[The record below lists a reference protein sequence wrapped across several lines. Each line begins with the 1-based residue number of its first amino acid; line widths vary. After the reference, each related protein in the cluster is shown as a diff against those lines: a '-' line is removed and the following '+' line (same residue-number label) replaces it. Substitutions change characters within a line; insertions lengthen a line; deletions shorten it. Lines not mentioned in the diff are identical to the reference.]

1 MFTVP
6 NPDRVSE
13 GGDSLNDSLVTAY
26 RVSEGQAEE
35 VGVGAGHRGGEE
47 LGPGPGDG
55 HQPQSD
61 LLGGDGD
68 GRDGRSHNQQSLK
81 VLFLET

>member
-1 MFTVP
+1 MITVP
-6 NPDRVSE
+6 D
-13 GGDSLNDSLVTAY
+13 

-35 VGVGAGHRGGEE
+35 VGVGAGDPGGEE
-47 LGPGPGDG
+47 LGRGPGDG

-68 GRDGRSHNQQSLK
+68 GRDGRSHNQQSLN

>member
-1 MFTVP
+1 M
-6 NPDRVSE
+6 
-13 GGDSLNDSLVTAY
+13 TAY
-26 RVSEGQAEE
+26 RVSEGQSEE
-35 VGVGAGHRGGEE
+35 VGVGARHRGGEE
-47 LGPGPGDG
+47 LGRGPGDG

-61 LLGGDGD
+61 LAGGDGD

>member
-6 NPDRVSE
+6 D
-13 GGDSLNDSLVTAY
+13 

-35 VGVGAGHRGGEE
+35 VGVGPGHRDGEE
-47 LGPGPGDG
+47 LGRGPGDG
-55 HQPQSD
+55 HQPQGD
-61 LLGGDGD
+61 LLGGDGG
-68 GRDGRSHNQQSLK
+68 GRDGRSHNQQSLN